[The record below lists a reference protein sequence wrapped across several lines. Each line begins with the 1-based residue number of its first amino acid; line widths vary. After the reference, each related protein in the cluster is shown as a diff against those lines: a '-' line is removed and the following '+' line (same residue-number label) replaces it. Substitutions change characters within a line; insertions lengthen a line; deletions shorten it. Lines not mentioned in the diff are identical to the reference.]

1 MLIFI
6 LKKPVS
12 FYFLFSRNSSL
23 AIFIYLIYM
32 NTYCIYIFFLHA
44 VLIYLLILLNY
55 YCIIYFIIM
64 IINVSVY
71 KIVIIN
77 VYNLWETPRF
87 YSFFLVLAERFL
99 VDDVLFIISS
109 GITSLKG
116 PSGL

>member
-32 NTYCIYIFFLHA
+32 NTYCIYIFFLHV

-55 YCIIYFIIM
+55 YCINYFIIM

-71 KIVIIN
+71 KIIIIN
-77 VYNLWETPRF
+77 VYKKIYLIYDRPPIRF
-87 YSFFLVLAERFL
+87 IFFSF
-99 VDDVLFIISS
+99 
-109 GITSLKG
+109 G
-116 PSGL
+116 